1 MWAIAEPPGPAYTGP
16 MVKFKRRRSGQ
27 PLPDE
32 GASSYVDR
40 YRGTEWD
47 TGIVDAKPP
56 GDPLSVNIMSAIL
69 IAAIAFGVLIAFWL
83 LLGFT
88 S

>member
-1 MWAIAEPPGPAYTGP
+1 MWAIAGPPGPAYTAP
-16 MVKFKRRRSGQ
+16 MVKFKRRRSSE
-27 PLPDE
+27 PLSGD
-32 GASSYVDR
+32 GSASYVER

-56 GDPLSVNIMSAIL
+56 SDPLSVNVMSAVL

-83 LLGFT
+83 LLGWT